1 MLIPYCLL
9 LVIWIASFILF
20 VIAIKSDDCDS
31 DVIRAVLAIGS
42 AAIVVISL
50 LGMILSAKTGK
61 VYRSE
66 YDKIIQ
72 NIDSDKTKVF
82 KEDDEIT
89 DIYITVN
96 GQEYHFDFKEKTTN
110 E

>member
-1 MLIPYCLL
+1 MIIAYIFLL
-9 LVIWIASFILF
+9 FVLVISFIM
-20 VIAIKSDDCDS
+20 
-31 DVIRAVLAIGS
+31 LAITLKSEGAS
-42 AAIVVISL
+42 AYTLWALSGIGFSAILVVSITGL
-50 LGMILSAKTGK
+50 ILSAKTGK

-66 YDKIIQ
+66 YDKLIQ
-72 NIDSDKTKVF
+72 SIDSDKTKVI

-96 GQEYHFDFKEKTTN
+96 GQEYHFEFKE

>member
-1 MLIPYCLL
+1 MIIAYAFL
-9 LVIWIASFILF
+9 LVIWIVSFIIMA
-20 VIAIKSDDCDS
+20 IAFESEGAAAD
-31 DVIRAVLAIGS
+31 ALHVLLCVGSLSICLLSLIG
-42 AAIVVISL
+42 L
-50 LGMILSAKTGK
+50 ILSAKTGK

-96 GQEYHFDFKEKTTN
+96 GQEYHFEFKEKKSK
-110 E
+110 

>member
-1 MLIPYCLL
+1 MFTITDR
-9 LVIWIASFILF
+9 IDI
-20 VIAIKSDDCDS
+20 
-31 DVIRAVLAIGS
+31 IG
-42 AAIVVISL
+42 
-50 LGMILSAKTGK
+50 KTGK

-72 NIDSDKTKVF
+72 NIDSDKTKII

-89 DIYITVN
+89 DIYITVT
-96 GQEYHFDFKEKTTN
+96 GQEYHFEFKE